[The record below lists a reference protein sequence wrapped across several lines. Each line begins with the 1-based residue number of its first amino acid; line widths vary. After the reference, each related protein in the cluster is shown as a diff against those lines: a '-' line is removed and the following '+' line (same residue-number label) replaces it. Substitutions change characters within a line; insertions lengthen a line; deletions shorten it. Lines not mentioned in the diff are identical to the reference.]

1 MVASLVRFLF
11 TCYEES
17 HPHSFAALTRL
28 PSLGVVEGK
37 IQPFSG
43 GGGGGGGG
51 GERGEEKRFLTNSI
65 YQLF

>member
-17 HPHSFAALTRL
+17 QTHSFAALTRL
-28 PSLGVVEGK
+28 GSLGVGVVIG
-37 IQPFSG
+37 QNSALQWAG
-43 GGGGGGGG
+43 RD
-51 GERGEEKRFLTNSI
+51 RGEEKRFPTNRI

>member
-17 HPHSFAALTRL
+17 QTHSFAALTRL
-28 PSLGVVEGK
+28 ASLGVVVGQNSALQWE
-37 IQPFSG
+37 
-43 GGGGGGGG
+43 GG
-51 GERGEEKRFLTNSI
+51 GERGEENRFLTKST

>member
-17 HPHSFAALTRL
+17 QTHSFDALTRL
-28 PSLGVVEGK
+28 ASLGVVEGK

-43 GGGGGGGG
+43 GGGGRGG
-51 GERGEEKRFLTNSI
+51 KRNGF
-65 YQLF
+65 